1 MNVTLN
7 VIHDLLPAYAAG
19 EASADTVALVDE
31 FLRQHP
37 DLAATVEAL
46 RAHPLPPLPA
56 TLPPTQEKEALNR
69 TKRLLRWRNTF
80 LSLALFLSLVPFSF
94 RFDGDGFAWTFP
106 QEPPAAQL
114 GFCLFAILCWTSFF
128 AMRRRLRA
136 TGL

>member
-7 VIHDLLPAYAAG
+7 VIHDLLPVYAAG

-31 FLRQHP
+31 FLQLHP
-37 DLAATVEAL
+37 DVARTVEAL
-46 RAHPLPPLPA
+46 RLPELPIA
-56 TLPPTQEKEALNR
+56 LRPTAEKEALNV

-94 RFDGDGFAWTFP
+94 RLDSDGFAWTFP
-106 QEPPAAQL
+106 QQSPAAQVGL
-114 GFCLFAILCWTSFF
+114 CLFAIACWAGFF
-128 AMRRRLRA
+128 SVRRRLRT